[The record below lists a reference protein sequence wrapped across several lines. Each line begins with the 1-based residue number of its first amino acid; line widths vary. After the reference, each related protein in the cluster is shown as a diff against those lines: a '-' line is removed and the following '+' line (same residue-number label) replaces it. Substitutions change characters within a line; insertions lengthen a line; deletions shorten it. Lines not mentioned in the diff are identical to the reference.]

1 MDLHLTRCFLQFIRN
16 ELVKKQLRNMSI
28 LRISQYLIVWDVLSS
43 DPGIYIWDG
52 YERVLFLV

>member
-1 MDLHLTRCFLQFIRN
+1 
-16 ELVKKQLRNMSI
+16 MSI